1 MYILWECVHL
11 TKVNR
16 KSFFAHADNILET
29 SPRGRNYLDVVNSFI
44 TSSVT
49 STPLSLL
56 QIGRQ
61 SPTHSTNVLLSTQEL
76 ECWVKDAEQSEGDK
90 LQEAEKRKQKQD
102 EEEAK
107 QENGKK
113 RRRIKEAKKRDLL
126 ALLEGM

>member
-1 MYILWECVHL
+1 MQL
-11 TKVNR
+11 TTVNR
-16 KSFFAHADNILET
+16 NSFFAHADNILET

-44 TSSVT
+44 TSSVA

-61 SPTHSTNVLLSTQEL
+61 SPTLSTNVLLNTQEI
-76 ECWVKDAEQSEGDK
+76 ECWVKHAEQSEV
-90 LQEAEKRKQKQD
+90 EKTKELEKKKQKQD

-107 QENGKK
+107 HENGKK
-113 RRRIKEAKKRDLL
+113 RRRIKDAKKMDLL